1 MAQTALLLLLS
12 SASLQPSNP
21 PHPFLS
27 HHLTSPQPQI
37 SSLLFLQACCLPA
50 PAPVSSDS
58 YVHCPGLSKPSNA
71 NLLRWFKLSGM
82 SKNNKMYLSLFG
94 FVFNVQNRESMFFW
108 FDIRVTVPGVDH
120 FWYFWFLPVRYAML
134 LPSCHRL
141 CPHQVLF
148 LRVPPLNVLV
158 RFFVKKGGKGL

>member
-1 MAQTALLLLLS
+1 MAQTALLLLSS

-21 PHPFLS
+21 PHPLLS

-37 SSLLFLQACCLPA
+37 SSLLFLQASCLPA
-50 PAPVSSDS
+50 LTPVSSDS
-58 YVHCPGLSKPSNA
+58 YVHCPGLSKPSNS

-82 SKNNKMYLSLFG
+82 SENNKSLSLFG
-94 FVFNVQNRESMFFW
+94 FVFYVLNRELMFFW

-120 FWYFWFLPVRYAML
+120 FWYFWFLPVCYAML
-134 LPSCHRL
+134 LPFCHRL
-141 CPHQVLF
+141 CRHQVLF

-158 RFFVKKGGKGL
+158 RICSWRG